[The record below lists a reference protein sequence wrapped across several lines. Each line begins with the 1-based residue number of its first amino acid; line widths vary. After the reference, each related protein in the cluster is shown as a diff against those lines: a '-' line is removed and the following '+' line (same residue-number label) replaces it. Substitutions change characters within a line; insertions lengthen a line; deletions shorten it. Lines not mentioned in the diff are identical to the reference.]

1 MFSVVFVRIAY
12 AVIALVCIPLA
23 MRLIPPNP
31 VYGVRTKRTA
41 ADPALWYNV
50 NAVGGQLM
58 LVACGLGG
66 IILMMYQG
74 TLLRSFWA
82 QLFVFVIFVG
92 GAVGAT
98 LYFER
103 KGGSW
108 K

>member
-1 MFSVVFVRIAY
+1 MLSVVLFLVAY
-12 AVIALVCIPLA
+12 AIIALASVPLA

-31 VYGVRTKRTA
+31 VYGVRTRRTA
-41 ADPALWYNV
+41 GDPALWYNV
-50 NAVGGQLM
+50 NAVGGQL
-58 LVACGLGG
+58 LVVACGLGA

-74 TLLRSFWA
+74 TWLRSFWA

-108 K
+108 R

>member
-1 MFSVVFVRIAY
+1 MLSVVFFLILY
-12 AVIALVCIPLA
+12 AVIGIAAIPLA
-23 MRLIPPNP
+23 MRLVPPNN
-31 VYGVRTKRTA
+31 YFGLRTPRTL
-41 ADPALWYNV
+41 DSTTHWYHV
-50 NAVGGQLM
+50 HAVGGQLL
-58 LVACGLGG
+58 LVCCGLGA

-82 QLFVFVIFVG
+82 QLFLFVILVG